1 MGTEYGLWRLLK
13 TIGTVM
19 GHLSSAIALTAYIP
33 AYSILQKSKHRA
45 FATASS
51 STTEKTSK
59 KDGTQKSKFLC
70 SVLFAGENIQRFLKL
85 SRL

>member
-1 MGTEYGLWRLLK
+1 
-13 TIGTVM
+13 M

-51 STTEKTSK
+51 STTEKTPK
-59 KDGTQKSKFLC
+59 KGRNAEIKV
-70 SVLFAGENIQRFLKL
+70 SVFRPFCW
-85 SRL
+85 

>member
-51 STTEKTSK
+51 STTEKTPK
-59 KDGTQKSKFLC
+59 KGRNAEIKV
-70 SVLFAGENIQRFLKL
+70 SVFRPFCW
-85 SRL
+85 